1 MGAAEGKSPVN
12 KEEDTLE
19 AVQDSDHEIDML
31 VERKVDEVT
40 NTDAKEAEVSDI
52 SEAEHVAG
60 DASMAS
66 IDDDDVAE
74 EDITAA
80 AAAAAAALMED
91 DDAAVPKKKK
101 KAEDVKKKKDK
112 SEKSSKK
119 EGKVKEK
126 SEKKTKKES
135 NKSKV
140 G

>member
-52 SEAEHVAG
+52 SEADQVAG

-66 IDDDDVAE
+66 VDDDDVAE
-74 EDITAA
+74 EDITD
-80 AAAAAAALMED
+80 AAAALVED
-91 DDAAVPKKKK
+91 DDDDAVPKKKK
-101 KAEDVKKKKDK
+101 RAEDVKKKKEK

-126 SEKKTKKES
+126 SEKKTKKE
-135 NKSKV
+135 
-140 G
+140 